1 MGLSSS
7 TLALPK
13 KAGTKAKS
21 KTSGLLMRH
30 RKAIDKVVAD
40 AKTFSD
46 DRKRDLEKIAD
57 EGLRQSAAR

>member
-13 KAGTKAKS
+13 KAGAKTER
-21 KTSGLLMRH
+21 KKSGLLMRH
-30 RKAIDKVVAD
+30 RQAIEEVVAE

-46 DRKRDLEKIAD
+46 DRKRDLDKIAD

>member
-13 KAGTKAKS
+13 KASGKAKT
-21 KTSGLLMRH
+21 KKSGLLTRH
-30 RKAIDKVVAD
+30 RQAVDKVVAD
-40 AKTFSD
+40 AKSFSE
-46 DRKRDLEKIAD
+46 DRQRELGKIAD